1 MAAADARRT
10 VAFVA
15 DAAAPPA
22 GAART
27 DAGGDVP
34 DAVLVEGAAAGD
46 REAFGALVRRH
57 LAAARGA
64 ALSVLGDPADADDCA
79 QDAFVTALTR
89 IEECRPA
96 EKFRAW
102 LLVIVRNRAIDL
114 RRRARVRRAESLDD
128 DDRAAGLAGALATG
142 GLAVGASGAG
152 TLDAAERAD
161 ARAHLR
167 AALASLTETRRA
179 VVVLHDVEGWT
190 HREIGDHL
198 GIAEGTVRAHL
209 FWARRALRERLSA
222 EWRRGADG

>member
-1 MAAADARRT
+1 MAFGATR
-10 VAFVA
+10 
-15 DAAAPPA
+15 A
-22 GAART
+22 GAAGPFAASPAPPPA
-27 DAGGDVP
+27 DLP
-34 DAVLVEGAAAGD
+34 DAALVEGAAAGD

-64 ALSVLGDPADADDCA
+64 ALAVLGDPADAEDCA

-89 IEECRPA
+89 IEECRPG

-102 LLVIVRNRAIDL
+102 LLVIVRNRALDL
-114 RRRARVRRAESLDD
+114 RRRARVRQAESLDD
-128 DDRAAGLAGALATG
+128 DERGAGTAGAA
-142 GLAVGASGAG
+142 AVAAPAGG

-161 ARAHLR
+161 ARAQLG
-167 AALASLTETRRA
+167 AALAGLTETRRA
-179 VVVLHDVEGWT
+179 VVLLHDVEGWT

-222 EWRRGADG
+222 EWRRGGER

>member
-1 MAAADARRT
+1 MP
-10 VAFVA
+10 VA
-15 DAAAPPA
+15 DATSSDRDVFDAELSDAA
-22 GAART
+22 
-27 DAGGDVP
+27 
-34 DAVLVEGAAAGD
+34 LVERAASGD
-46 REAFGALVRRH
+46 REAFGMLVRRH

-64 ALSVLGDPADADDCA
+64 ALSVLGDPTDADDCA

-128 DDRAAGLAGALATG
+128 DDRSAGLAGELTAGSSTP
-142 GLAVGASGAG
+142 GA
-152 TLDAAERAD
+152 LDAAERAD
-161 ARAHLR
+161 AREHLR
-167 AALASLTETRRA
+167 VALGTLTETRRA
-179 VVVLHDVEGWT
+179 VVLLHDVEGWT

-222 EWRRGADG
+222 EWRRGADR

>member
-1 MAAADARRT
+1 MAAADE
-10 VAFVA
+10 
-15 DAAAPPA
+15 
-22 GAART
+22 RT
-27 DAGGDVP
+27 DAAGSDVS
-34 DAVLVEGAAAGD
+34 DAVLVERAASGD
-46 REAFGALVRRH
+46 REAFGVLVRRH

-114 RRRARVRRAESLDD
+114 RRRARVRHAESLDD
-128 DDRAAGLAGALATG
+128 DERAAGLAGALAAGSSAAG
-142 GLAVGASGAG
+142 G
-152 TLDAAERAD
+152 LDAAERAD

-167 AALASLTETRRA
+167 TARASLTEARRA

-222 EWRRGADG
+222 DWRRGAD

>member
-1 MAAADARRT
+1 MAAADAF
-10 VAFVA
+10 AA
-15 DAAAPPA
+15 DVPPA
-22 GAART
+22 GAPPA
-27 DAGGDVP
+27 DVS
-34 DAVLVEGAAAGD
+34 DAVLVEGAVAGD
-46 REAFGALVRRH
+46 RGAFGLLVRRH

-64 ALSVLGDPADADDCA
+64 ALSVLGDPTDADDCA

-96 EKFRAW
+96 EKFRPW

-128 DDRAAGLAGALATG
+128 DERAASLSGALAASTG
-142 GLAVGASGAG
+142 GGV
-152 TLDAAERAD
+152 LDAAERAD
-161 ARAHLR
+161 ARDHLR
-167 AALASLTETRRA
+167 AALASLTETRRS
-179 VVVLHDVEGWT
+179 VVLLHDVEGWT

-222 EWRRGADG
+222 EWRRGADR